1 MSVDKQKLL
10 KLTEVSDPLRVNSNL
25 KKYFKNDK
33 HKPVLFLST
42 RKDKKYMIIDPSGK
56 YIHFGDKNYKDFT
69 NHEDINRQTR
79 YLSRANKIKGNWIGN
94 KYSPNN
100 LSINLLWQ

>member
-1 MSVDKQKLL
+1 
-10 KLTEVSDPLRVNSNL
+10 
-25 KKYFKNDK
+25 
-33 HKPVLFLST
+33 
-42 RKDKKYMIIDPSGK
+42 MIIDPSGK
-56 YIHFGDKNYKDFT
+56 YIHFGDINYKDFT
-69 NHEDINRQTR
+69 NHQDIDRQTR